1 VDDVV
6 PIVSG
11 LREEQINSSRLGIPF
26 IGIADSIN
34 GIWISGGTLFPGA
47 SSMASSWNLP
57 LYEEAIAAIRD
68 ENLAVGI
75 NWVLSPEVDLAKDPR
90 NGRNGEM

>member
-1 VDDVV
+1 
-6 PIVSG
+6 
-11 LREEQINSSRLGIPF
+11 
-26 IGIADSIN
+26 
-34 GIWISGGTLFPGA
+34 
-47 SSMASSWNLP
+47 MASSWNLP

-68 ENLAVGI
+68 ENLAIGI